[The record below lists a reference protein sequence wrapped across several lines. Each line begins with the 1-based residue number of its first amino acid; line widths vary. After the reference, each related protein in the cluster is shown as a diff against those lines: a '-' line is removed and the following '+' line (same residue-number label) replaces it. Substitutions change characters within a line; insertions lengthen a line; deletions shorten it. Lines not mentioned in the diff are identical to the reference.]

1 MKLSPLDIQHMEFSS
16 GLNGYSKRQVRDF
29 LARAAEHYEDV
40 LRENQRLG
48 DEVNKLQRRVEELQH
63 AELELK
69 RAVIAAERIGN
80 EMKQNAKREAELML
94 REAEQRKDA
103 LLREAQFRVKETQAE
118 VARLEKERD
127 LFREQFRGM
136 LHAFERS
143 IDHVGL
149 AGPRKRPDAGEP
161 QQVVKNA
168 LKAS

>member
-1 MKLSPLDIQHMEFSS
+1 MKLSPLDIQHIEFSS

-29 LARAAEHYEDV
+29 LIRVADHYED
-40 LRENQRLG
+40 LLSENRRLS
-48 DEVNKLQRRVEELQH
+48 DEVAQLKQRVEELQH

-103 LLREAQFRVKETQAE
+103 LLREAQLKIKEVQAE

-149 AGPRKRPDAGEP
+149 AGPRKRVGEASDP
-161 QQVVKNA
+161 QAAKRV